1 MRTKAEYT
9 SRRERRQGAPEY
21 TSREVDYIDKLSK
34 NKTPVVLKLDDGE
47 DVRGW
52 IEYYDKDIVR
62 VTRDTQPNLFIYKER
77 IKYIYEDPD
86 AGRRS
91 R

>member
-1 MRTKAEYT
+1 MRTKSEYT

-21 TSREVDYIDKLSK
+21 TSREVEYIDKLSK
-34 NKTPVVLKLDDGE
+34 NKIPVVLKLDDGE
-47 DVRGW
+47 DIRGW

-62 VTRDTQPNLFIYKER
+62 VTRDSQPNLFIYKER
-77 IKYIYEDPD
+77 IKYIYEDPET
-86 AGRRS
+86 GRRA